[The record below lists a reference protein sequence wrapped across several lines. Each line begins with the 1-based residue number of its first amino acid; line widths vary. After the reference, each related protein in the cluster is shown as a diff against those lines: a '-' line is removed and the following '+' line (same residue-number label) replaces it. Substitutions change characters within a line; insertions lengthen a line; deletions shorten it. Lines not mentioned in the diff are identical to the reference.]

1 MTEWSLLYLVI
12 FMDENIIVRLEK
24 EKVVTATFRKLSPAK
39 KDKIYKSALKA
50 FGEDIFDRVVLDDI
64 AKTARISKGSLIQ
77 YFGVK
82 ENLLFFLAEMV
93 VCNYKNYFDNYFFG
107 ETVVRAKDR
116 IEQFFLKHQDFM
128 KNSRAEFDFILRMIY
143 ENSGELS
150 DAFVKTIFYIQSEY
164 IQEIIK
170 RGIQTNQLRRDIR
183 SQYLESVF
191 HSIFVGLLRE
201 YFLDK
206 TALQKNDF
214 AVNLNQCLNLIFAGI
229 K

>member
-1 MTEWSLLYLVI
+1 
-12 FMDENIIVRLEK
+12 MDENIIVRLER
-24 EKVVTATFRKLSPAK
+24 EKVVTTTFRKLNSAK

-64 AKTARISKGSLIQ
+64 AETARISKGSLIQ

-82 ENLLFFLAEMV
+82 DNLLFFLAEMV
-93 VCNYKNYFDNYFFG
+93 VSDYKNYFDNYFFG
-107 ETVVRAKDR
+107 ETVIRVKDR

-128 KNSRAEFDFILRMIY
+128 KDSRAEFDFILRMIY

-150 DAFVKTIFYIQSEY
+150 DAFVNAIFNIQREY

-183 SQYLESVF
+183 SQYLVSVF
-191 HSIFVGLLRE
+191 HLLFVGLLRE
-201 YFLDK
+201 YFLDG

-214 AVNLNQCLNLIFAGI
+214 AVHLNQCLNLILAGI